1 MSALLM
7 QGMSPSNEEYYPK
20 VAITNLMKILKDPSL
35 SIHHTK
41 VIQAVMY
48 IFQTLGLRCV
58 AFLPQII
65 PGIINV
71 MHTCQLSMLKFY
83 FQQLG
88 DIVLIV
94 KQHIRPFLDDIFKVI
109 KEFFN
114 AGSQL
119 NIQVTIINVIQSVS
133 RALDGEFKMYLPEVL
148 TLMIGVFEEDKS
160 AKRSPS
166 LHVLKS
172 FVVFGSNIE
181 EFVDIIVPHIVK
193 LFETGPVELRR
204 AAIETIGR
212 LSKNVMLN
220 DMASRIIHPILR
232 ILGQGNIDLRESCI
246 NTLTYMLVQLGPEF
260 TVFIP
265 VIKKTLLQ
273 KNIHAIK
280 FEQLVEN

>member
-1 MSALLM
+1 MDVALLM

-94 KQHIRPFLDDIFKVI
+94 KHI
-109 KEFFN
+109 
-114 AGSQL
+114 
-119 NIQVTIINVIQSVS
+119 
-133 RALDGEFKMYLPEVL
+133 
-148 TLMIGVFEEDKS
+148 
-160 AKRSPS
+160 
-166 LHVLKS
+166 
-172 FVVFGSNIE
+172 FGH
-181 EFVDIIVPHIVK
+181 F
-193 LFETGPVELRR
+193 R
-204 AAIETIGR
+204 
-212 LSKNVMLN
+212 
-220 DMASRIIHPILR
+220 
-232 ILGQGNIDLRESCI
+232 
-246 NTLTYMLVQLGPEF
+246 
-260 TVFIP
+260 
-265 VIKKTLLQ
+265 
-273 KNIHAIK
+273 
-280 FEQLVEN
+280 